1 MSKKTN
7 FLKEIR
13 EADIAKL
20 NKDLAEN
27 YAKLRD
33 LRFDL
38 GFGKINNLKSI
49 RAVKK
54 QIAQILTV
62 IKEKSSNK

>member
-1 MSKKTN
+1 MSKKSN
-7 FLKEIR
+7 FLQEIR
-13 EADIAKL
+13 EFDTAKL
-20 NKDLAEN
+20 NKKLAEN

-49 RAVKK
+49 RAIKK
-54 QIAQILTV
+54 EIAQILTV